1 MLKLHMVV
9 LLRKFMSASPYVSSY
24 LKFVLA
30 SVVGT
35 GVIINNTQSSCHP
48 EQHQPSGWCYLGPSL
63 SELEDQQANKN
74 RQLLKESINNPNI
87 KQMNNDR
94 SVVDIICNNKK
105 QNYFN
110 HRSCNEYSYKWP
122 YQMKPILSKQ
132 RNSDLLMWKS
142 RCEKFNTSRI
152 HNPIYEEGG
161 RQNWIISDL
170 IMLNKSFN
178 LTKENVEQYL
188 GMCRYKNMGNRVQ
201 IDGWVYSNN
210 IASTCDD
217 SLPRYT
223 ISYNDND
230 MNKIP
235 LGSTDYDKLII
246 AKYLIQIMNE
256 IPPEELNFNNYH
268 KIGEWYVKNDL
279 QIQMSNLEMKRVN
292 EFITK
297 SVEKIDIKT

>member
-1 MLKLHMVV
+1 MVIG
-9 LLRKFMSASPYVSSY
+9 LRKFMSASPYVSSY
-24 LKFVLA
+24 LKFVLT

-35 GVIINNTQSSCHP
+35 GVIINNTQSSCYS
-48 EQHQPSGWCYLGPSL
+48 EHQPSGLCHFGPSL
-63 SELEDQQANKN
+63 SELEAYQANRN
-74 RQLLKESINNPNI
+74 RQLLNESRNNPDI
-87 KQMNNDR
+87 KQMNSDH
-94 SVVDIICNNKK
+94 SILDIICNKKK

-110 HRSCNEYSYKWP
+110 HRSCNEHSCKWP
-122 YQMKPILSKQ
+122 YQMKPFLSKQ
-132 RNSDLLMWKS
+132 YNSYPLLWKS

-152 HNPIYEEGG
+152 HNPIYEEDG

-178 LTKENVEQYL
+178 LTKENVERYL
-188 GMCRYKNMGNRVQ
+188 GMCRYKNMDNHVQ
-201 IDGWVYSNN
+201 IDRWVYSNN
-210 IASTCDD
+210 ISSSCDD

-223 ISYNDND
+223 ISYNDNN

-235 LGSTDYDKLII
+235 LGSTDYDKLMV

-279 QIQMSNLEMKRVN
+279 LIQMSNLEMKRVD
-292 EFITK
+292 EFILK
-297 SVEKIDIKT
+297 SVKKIDIKT